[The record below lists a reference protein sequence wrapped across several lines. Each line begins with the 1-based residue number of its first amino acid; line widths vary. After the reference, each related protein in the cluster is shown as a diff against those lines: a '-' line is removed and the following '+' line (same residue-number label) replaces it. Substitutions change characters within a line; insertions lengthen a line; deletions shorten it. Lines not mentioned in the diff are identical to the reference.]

1 MSKNNVFI
9 KYIAME
15 TKDEYEYKNLRICK
29 HNLQIESCRKCLFEV
44 LCHYED
50 MKEKLEK
57 TDSLVNKRKKS
68 E

>member
-9 KYIAME
+9 KYRTME

-57 TDSLVNKRKKS
+57 A

>member
-1 MSKNNVFI
+1 
-9 KYIAME
+9 ME

-29 HNLQIESCRKCLFEV
+29 HNLQISSCRKCLFEV

-57 TDSLVNKRKKS
+57 T